1 MSSSLAKIQIHPGR
15 KVEFEDV
22 MSYTYRQTHGSIA
35 ALDLEVIDLLQEQEQ
50 EQAQC
55 FPITAAA
62 WWRTLRS

>member
-50 EQAQC
+50 AQC